1 MASDVR
7 VLEDIPE
14 ARVLTKSNQQKLPQA
29 AASAICHSHSA
40 HVRLARA
47 HVAMVRSC
55 TGRVPIYAA
64 SSWASIISL
73 NAAFYLD
80 PIRDIYEASS
90 ASSNISSTLTDADLN
105 RPLPYIPSSSYSL
118 IFLAANV
125 P

>member
-7 VLEDIPE
+7 ALEDIPE

-29 AASAICHSHSA
+29 TASAICHSHSA

-47 HVAMVRSC
+47 YFAMVRSC

-64 SSWASIISL
+64 SSWGSIMSL

-90 ASSNISSTLTDADLN
+90 ASSYITCS
-105 RPLPYIPSSSYSL
+105 LPYTDRCRL
-118 IFLAANV
+118 E
-125 P
+125 